1 MSIKSG
7 ITKGT
12 PKRLT
17 FGAGLLF
24 HGVEYSETVAPTEDK
39 IKSGLFG
46 ATADGITFTFTPEFY
61 APELDGVYV
70 DVMELQRKIGETA
83 VIEASV
89 AEITP
94 EMVAHDVV
102 GTIKSSDDSKY
113 DVITSSMLGTGHFY
127 SGFGFYSELFDGRP
141 FIILFK
147 NAQCTSG
154 LPLDNKNKQGG
165 SVKSTFKCFS
175 DLEYGTDKLPYAIF
189 IHKESGWAAATLDD
203 IDKRTKTT

>member
-1 MSIKSG
+1 MSIKG
-7 ITKGT
+7 GVTKGT

-24 HGVEYSETVAPTEDK
+24 QGVTYSEAVAPTEEA
-39 IKSGLFG
+39 IKAGLIG

-83 VIEASV
+83 EIEASV
-89 AEITP
+89 AEMTP
-94 EMVAHDVV
+94 EMIAHQVV
-102 GTIKSSDDSKY
+102 GTIKYSDDSKY
-113 DVITSSMLGTGHFY
+113 DVVTSSMLGTGHFY

-154 LPLDNKNKQGG
+154 LPLDNKNKESGA
-165 SVKSTFKCFS
+165 VKSKFKCYS

-189 IHKESGWAAATLDD
+189 IYKETGWTAATLDD
-203 IDKRTKTT
+203 IDNRTQS

>member
-1 MSIKSG
+1 MSIKG
-7 ITKGT
+7 GVTKGT

-24 HGVEYSETVAPTEDK
+24 QGLEYSETVAPTEQQ
-39 IKSGLFG
+39 IKSGLLG

-70 DVMELQRKIGETA
+70 DVKELQRKVGETA
-83 VIEASV
+83 EIEASV

-94 EMVAHDVV
+94 EMVAHQVV
-102 GTIKSSDDSKY
+102 GEIKDSTDTKY
-113 DVITSSMLGTGHFY
+113 DVVISSMLGTGHFY

-154 LPLDNKNKQGG
+154 LPLDNKNKESG
-165 SVKSTFKCFS
+165 SVKSTFKCYS
-175 DLEYGTDKLPYAIF
+175 DLDYGTDKLPYAIF
-189 IHKESGWAAATLDD
+189 IYKEGEWTPTTLDD
-203 IDKRTKTT
+203 IDSRAA